1 MEKQQLY
8 NLLNERCR
16 QLQQDLVSLPI
27 EENNFIIDYY
37 NENNVKDP
45 WVCKNIDEDKLFF
58 WALSVETYFDKTKT
72 PQQLYELNDKFF
84 KRLDLRTLC
93 SFKIQLDGLSEQMI
107 KVAEDC
113 EIDIT
118 DPNVLKKEWADI
130 KDVIN
135 EKMKLNN
142 IDLLEKLIELKLTY
156 PTSFDNCILYII
168 SIKKFKSII
177 LKTRKEISEQVK
189 LSPLEIYDAQDVI
202 LKETMQDL
210 YDGNCVGQLTNI
222 ILSKYQAIY
231 NEYKKNEKEK
241 ASIETKIKTYKALP
255 EKVDKLLTAEEIT
268 DFKDIILGLEEPIK
282 VALLTLL
289 NDHNQKS
296 YEGITESYM
305 NTVNDKKINYRLLL
319 RKYNITEDIYQDD
332 ESKILSLKDLETA
345 LIELTNLGIKDPSV
359 LSKIIS
365 CASITG
371 INNLSKYIKRGII
384 KLEFIRNNPQVF
396 DITSEVYKTATG
408 NIQNLISS
416 GITPTYI
423 MENQDVLLI
432 PTSSVEAGIK
442 TLEDYNLK
450 LSLTPQT
457 PSSLFEE
464 ENLDQK
470 LDTIIELGYEN
481 ALIQNLSLASYSK
494 KDWKKIQLLRLMN
507 IEVEESDLE
516 TVLKNNS
523 FIVAE
528 DEIDNYITKALSTS
542 DDIKLNSLKPQD
554 GNINNPLQS
563 FRVSPLSYQIGGV
576 IVSSKKV
583 ERNLKKLANIEMPD
597 SQKLLLSIKNNLVI
611 TQDEQLSITKS
622 LGIINK

>member
-16 QLQQDLVSLPI
+16 QLQQDLASLPT

-37 NENNVKDP
+37 NKNNVKDP
-45 WVCKNIDEDKLFF
+45 WVCKTIDEDQLFF
-58 WALSVETYFDKTKT
+58 WALSVETYFNKTKT
-72 PQQLYELNDKFF
+72 PQELYELNNKFF

-93 SFKIQLDGLSEQMI
+93 SFKLQLDAISEQMI

-118 DPNVLKKEWADI
+118 DPAVLKREWKDI
-130 KDVIN
+130 KDAIN

-142 IDLLEKLIELKLTY
+142 VEFLEKIIELKLTY
-156 PTSFDNCILYII
+156 PTSFDNCMLYII
-168 SIKKFKSII
+168 SIKKFKSVI
-177 LKTRKEISEQVK
+177 LDIRKKVASQFKIDT
-189 LSPLEIYDAQDVI
+189 LEMCDAQDMIV
-202 LKETMQDL
+202 KENIQDL
-210 YDGNCVGQLTNI
+210 YEGNSVGHLTNI

-231 NEYKKNEKEK
+231 NEYKKNKKEK
-241 ASIETKIKTYKALP
+241 SSIETKIKTYKALP
-255 EKVDKLLTAEEIT
+255 EKVDKLLTLEEVT
-268 DFKDIILGLEEPIK
+268 SFKDIILGLEEPIK

-296 YEGITESYM
+296 YESTTESYI
-305 NTVNDKKINYRLLL
+305 NTLNDEKLNYRLLL

-332 ESKILSLKDLETA
+332 ESKVLSLRDLETV
-345 LIELTNLGIKDPSV
+345 LIELTNLGIKDPSI
-359 LSKIIS
+359 LSKVIS

-371 INNLSKYIKRGII
+371 INNLSKYIKRNII
-384 KLEFIRNNPQVF
+384 KLEFIKNNPQVF
-396 DITSEVYKTATG
+396 DIESEVYKNATN

-423 MENQDVLLI
+423 MANQEVLLI
-432 PTSSVEAGIK
+432 PTSSIKAGIK

-450 LSLTPQT
+450 LSLTPLT
-457 PSSLFEE
+457 PPSIFEE

-481 ALIQNLSLASYSK
+481 ALTQNLSLASYSK
-494 KDWKKIQLLRLMN
+494 NNWKKVQLLRLMN

-554 GNINNPLQS
+554 VNISNPLQS
-563 FRVSPLSYQIGGV
+563 FYTSLLSYQIGGV
-576 IVSSKKV
+576 IISAKKV
-583 ERNLKKLANIEMPD
+583 ERNLKKLANIEKPD
-597 SQKLLLSIKNNLVI
+597 SQKLLLSMKNNLVI
-611 TQDEQLSITKS
+611 TQDEQLSLTKA